1 MGRYRT
7 GVLTTGECKRIEI
20 GKLIKSGYL
29 KKGCLGFSQYYWS
42 DGSSITLTGDM
53 MGSNSH
59 IQLQYSVTSNDGTK
73 KAYDYKIEVVGV
85 PSNLGKGE
93 VLYFRCPVSRKLCR
107 ILYKAYGC
115 PIWKSREAYNN
126 RIYYSGQLSSKKD
139 RYNDRYWALDKQ
151 LEAERKK
158 RKTYTYKGVTTRRA
172 SRVQYLI
179 DQQIR
184 MDNLRWSIA
193 AMPVALQKIFR
204 KNGVIM

>member
-1 MGRYRT
+1 MGRNST

-20 GKLIKSGYL
+20 KSLIKSGYL
-29 KKGCLGFSQYYWS
+29 RKGYLAIAQYCWS
-42 DGSSITLTGDM
+42 DGSTIALTVDM
-53 MGSNSH
+53 SSGNSF
-59 IQLQYSVTSNDGTK
+59 IRLQYTITSNDGTK
-73 KAYDYKIEVVGV
+73 KAYDYKIDIVGV

-93 VLYFRCPVSRKLCR
+93 VLYFRCPVSHNLCR

-139 RYNDRYWALDKQ
+139 RYNDRYWVLEKQ
-151 LEAERKK
+151 LEAERGK

-172 SRVQYLI
+172 NRVQYLI

-184 MDNLRWSIA
+184 MDSLRWSVA